1 MNESF
6 LRQHVLDRFLRYI
19 AIDTQ
24 SSHERADAGIQPSS
38 EGQIELGNLLVTEL
52 IQMGLTNTKI
62 DENGYVLAHLP
73 ASTGLENKPSFG
85 LCSHL
90 DTAAEASG
98 KNVKA
103 QIVDK
108 YDGSVIHLSEGHSI
122 DPATDSA
129 LAACVGETIITSD
142 GTTLLGADNKAGIA
156 GIMTLVHYLTENP
169 EIQHGPIEIVF
180 SPDEETGHGMDR
192 IPLEKITSKAFYT
205 VDGGQVGEIETEC
218 FNAWKC
224 DVVFTGIAAHLG
236 TARGKMV
243 NAVSM
248 AASFVSA
255 LPARESPETTSG
267 YEGYFC
273 PLEINGSG
281 ETASVTVYLRD
292 FDLSEMEKKL
302 DRVDVFATAIEAQF
316 PGGKVSVTRTKQYLN
331 MKEKLDRAPHVLELL
346 KRAAKNA
353 GVATSMSPIRGGTD
367 GSRLTEMGIPTP
379 NIFTGGHNFHSR
391 IEWASL
397 EQMTAMV
404 KTLIELA
411 KVWGE

>member
-1 MNESF
+1 MIDSF
-6 LRQHVLDRFLRYI
+6 LRQQVLERFLRYI
-19 AIDTQ
+19 AFDTQ
-24 SSHERADAGIQPSS
+24 SSHERADAGIQPST
-38 EGQIELGNLLVTEL
+38 EGQRDLGRLLVKEL
-52 IQMGLTNTKI
+52 LEIGIPNATI
-62 DENGYVLAHLP
+62 DDNGYVLARIP
-73 ASTGLENKPSFG
+73 ASAGLENKAPFG

-98 KNVKA
+98 KDVAA
-103 QIVDK
+103 QIIND
-108 YDGSVIHLSEGHSI
+108 YDGSIIHLSEGYSI
-122 DPATDSA
+122 DPETDKA
-129 LAACVGETIITSD
+129 LAACIGNTIITSD

-156 GIMTLVHYLTENP
+156 GIMTLAHHLIETP
-169 EIQHGPIEIVF
+169 DTRHGPIEIVF

-192 IPLEKITSKAFYT
+192 IPLEKISAKAFYT
-205 VDGGQVGEIETEC
+205 VDGGQIGEIETEC

-224 DVVFTGIAAHLG
+224 DVAFSGIAAHLG
-236 TARGKMV
+236 SARGKMV

-248 AASFVSA
+248 AASFVSI

-273 PLEINGSG
+273 PLEIKGSAD
-281 ETASVTVYLRD
+281 TASLTVYLRD
-292 FDLSEMEKKL
+292 FELSEMEKKL
-302 DRVDVFATAIEAQF
+302 ERMDTFAKAVEAQF

-331 MKEKLDRAPHVLELL
+331 MKEKLDRAPHVLALL

-353 GVATSMSPIRGGTD
+353 GVEVSMSPIRGGTD

-391 IEWASL
+391 TEWASL
-397 EQMTAMV
+397 EQMVSMV